1 MENNQVDRKIAAKN
15 SRKTI
20 ENFEDEPE
28 IAELRD
34 HIKEA
39 AEKQQALKI
48 LSFTGNSYG
57 STFFEQMETYI
68 NQIPSIEVIS

>member
-1 MENNQVDRKIAAKN
+1 MENNGAERKIAAKN

-20 ENFEDEPE
+20 ENFESEPE

-39 AEKQQALKI
+39 AEQ
-48 LSFTGNSYG
+48 
-57 STFFEQMETYI
+57 
-68 NQIPSIEVIS
+68 